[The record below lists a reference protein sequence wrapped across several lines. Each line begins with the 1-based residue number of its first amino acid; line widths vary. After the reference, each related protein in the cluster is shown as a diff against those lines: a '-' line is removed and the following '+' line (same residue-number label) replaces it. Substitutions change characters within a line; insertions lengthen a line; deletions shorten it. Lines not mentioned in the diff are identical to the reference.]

1 MRIIHIINPFHA
13 PEGSEHAIAQE
24 VTLASI
30 RRAHAHAKDAGLEV
44 VPVGVAFEE
53 DLDLVASPFIAAQP
67 LKRSVI
73 DVADFATSK
82 KFPLV
87 ADLIALG
94 ADAAGPAREGDVLV
108 YTNLDISLQPHFYA
122 SVASLVT
129 RSAPAHVINRRTI
142 PGHYDSPGQLDAML
156 AEPGE
161 RHGGWDCFVF
171 PRSFVGSLELD
182 RICIGAPYI
191 GLAMLANLD
200 ALSGFR
206 LVEHKDLHLTFHIG
220 DDATWRGRT
229 DLSEHNRLRLR
240 ASLDRLREAH
250 APVPARSFFERVD
263 AELFERPRRD
273 KALRHR
279 LRRLVGLG

>member
-1 MRIIHIINPFHA
+1 MRIVHIINPFHA
-13 PEGSEHAIAQE
+13 PAGSEHAIAQD

-30 RRAHAHAKDAGLEV
+30 RRAHAHAADAGLEV
-44 VPVGVAFEE
+44 IPVGVAFEE
-53 DLDLVASPFIAAQP
+53 DLDLITPPFVAARA

-73 DVADFATSK
+73 DVAEFETSK

-87 ADLIALG
+87 ADLVTLG
-94 ADAAGPAREGDVLV
+94 AEAAGAARDDDVLV
-108 YTNLDISLQPHFYA
+108 YTNLDIALQPHFYE
-122 SVASLVT
+122 SV
-129 RSAPAHVINRRTI
+129 SALINPDSPAHVINRRTI
-142 PGHYDSPGQLDAML
+142 PGHYTSPDQLDAML
-156 AEPGE
+156 AEPGQ

-171 PRSFVGSLELD
+171 PRAFVGSLRLD
-182 RICIGAPYI
+182 GICIGAPYI

-240 ASLDRLREAH
+240 TALNELRAQH
-250 APVPARSFFERVD
+250 GPVPARSFFERID

-273 KALRHR
+273 KTLAHR